1 MKPILYIGVVLL
13 LICVCAIDAPGFGQP
28 TARNTRGRSDPGQSH
43 QMNQPRPETAKRVK
57 FSKELIQEI
66 RRLYLQ
72 AKKELETKNREPKT
86 RP

>member
-1 MKPILYIGVVLL
+1 MKPILSIGVGLL
-13 LICVCAIDAPGFGQP
+13 LMSVCAIDAPGFAQP
-28 TARNTRGRSDPGQSH
+28 APRNTRGLSDPGQSH

-57 FSKELIQEI
+57 FSKDLIEEI

-72 AKKELETKNREPKT
+72 AKKELETKNRELKT